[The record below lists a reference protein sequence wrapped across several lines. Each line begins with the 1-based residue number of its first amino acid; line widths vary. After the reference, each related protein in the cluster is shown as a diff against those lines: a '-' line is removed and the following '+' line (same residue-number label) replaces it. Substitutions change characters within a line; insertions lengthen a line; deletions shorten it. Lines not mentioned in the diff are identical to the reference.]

1 VKSLVEL
8 LVSLLQEAGD
18 KCKAPVVRDVKTLRQ
33 RVKDEGESFI
43 TITLPEF
50 SKHFERSL
58 ADTLVAPRAFPAF
71 KRGASP
77 GFPAFMSGFLR
88 QIFDKSGKL
97 LETPSV
103 TCIEAVRQIALFA
116 KKPAQQ
122 CSQER
127 QRAAADAYLQ
137 CDDEVQM
144 EPIGQLWRYYRL
156 VARVVIDSLCLDNG
170 LWQNLRPR
178 HGRGATGERLSR
190 NSRWLFRT
198 WHRRLEQAGFT
209 WADFGRAQASLPSHE
224 EGVDPVRFVESWNEQ
239 PVRVVFVP
247 KTAASPRVIAV
258 EPACMQY
265 AQQALRNHL
274 TERLEKAPLTAGRIN
289 FRDQTKN
296 QMLAKLGSKTGHLAT
311 IDLSEASDRVGLG
324 HVEALFEAAPQFKE
338 LLLASRSMTAKL
350 SDVDR
355 KVVLRKFASM
365 GSAVT
370 FPVESLAFFIIIIAS
385 RIRRAGDFPHQR
397 VVAHYAHDTH
407 VYGDD
412 LIVPSDEAND
422 VCEDLEA
429 MGLKVNRRKSFWTGK
444 FRESCG
450 EDCYDGHRITPVYL
464 REQAP
469 ASVRDASRVL
479 SWVATSNQLFQ
490 AGYPATA
497 MLLRKSVE
505 RITGLLPEVSPDSP
519 ALGWHY
525 LGRGRPQSRWNKRL
539 QRKEFRCW
547 TQVSPKEP
555 DPLEGD
561 GALGKCLWLLGQR
574 PRTASP
580 LTWGQSVDHD
590 HLVRSVTPYGVALKR
605 RWVSAETVRPGVDK
619 TPVGWAKVAEQQ
631 EENTSG

>member
-18 KCKAPVVRDVKTLRQ
+18 KCKAPVARDVKTLRQ

-77 GFPAFMSGFLR
+77 GFPAWLSGFLR
-88 QIFDKSGKL
+88 QIFDKSGRL
-97 LETPSV
+97 LSTPSV
-103 TCIEAVRQIALFA
+103 DCIRAVRQICLFG

-156 VARVVIDSLCLDNG
+156 VAAVVVGSLRLDDG
-170 LWQNLRPR
+170 LWLSLRPR

-209 WADFGRAQASLPSHE
+209 WADFGRAQASLPSDE
-224 EGVDPVRFVESWNEQ
+224 EGVDQVRFVESWNER

-247 KTAASPRVIAV
+247 KTASTPRVIAV

-289 FRDQTKN
+289 FRDQSKN
-296 QMLAKLGSKTGHLAT
+296 QMLAKEGSKSGNLAT
-311 IDLSEASDRVGLG
+311 LDLSEASDRVGVALVNG
-324 HVEALFEAAPQFKE
+324 LFEESPQFKE
-338 LLLASRSMTAKL
+338 LLSASRTGSAQL
-350 SDVDR
+350 PHG
-355 KVVLRKFASM
+355 VVKRLRKFASM

-370 FPVESLAFFIIIIAS
+370 FPVESLAFFILIIAS
-385 RIRRAGDFPHQR
+385 RILRAGGFPDQHT
-397 VVAHYAHDTH
+397 VGEYARDVH

-412 LIVPSDEAND
+412 LIVPSGEAES
-422 VCEDLEA
+422 VCEDLEH

-469 ASVRDASRVL
+469 ANERDAARLL
-479 SWVATSNQLFQ
+479 SWVATSNQLFSS
-490 AGYPATA
+490 GYTATA
-497 MLLRKSVE
+497 MLMRKSVE
-505 RITGLLPEVSPDSP
+505 RCLGRLPEVDPDSS

-525 LGRGRPQSRWNKRL
+525 LGRGNPASRWNKAL

-547 TQVSPKEP
+547 VSVSPKED
-555 DPLEGD
+555 DPLDGD
-561 GALGKCLWLLGQR
+561 AALGKCLWLMGSR

-580 LTWGQSVDHD
+580 LTWNCAVDQD
-590 HLVRSVTPYGVALKR
+590 HLLRSVTPYGVALKR
-605 RWVSAETVRPGVDK
+605 RWVSAETVRPG
-619 TPVGWAKVAEQQ
+619 P
-631 EENTSG
+631 

>member
-18 KCKAPVVRDVKTLRQ
+18 KCKAPVARDIKTVLR

-58 ADTLVAPRAFPAF
+58 ADALVAPRAFPAF
-71 KRGASP
+71 SRGASP

-88 QIFDKSGKL
+88 QIFDKTGKL
-97 LETPSV
+97 LDSPSV
-103 TCIEAVRQIALFA
+103 NCISAVRQIALFA

-144 EPIGQLWRYYRL
+144 EPNGQLWRYCRL
-156 VARVVIDSLCLDNG
+156 VAAEVVGSLCLDDG
-170 LWQNLRPR
+170 LWLGLRPR

-209 WADFGRAQASLPSHE
+209 WADFGRAQASLPSDE

-247 KTAASPRVIAV
+247 KTASTPRVIAV

-274 TERLEKAPLTAGRIN
+274 TERLEKAPLTSGRIN

-296 QMLAKLGSKTGHLAT
+296 QMLAKEGSKSGHLAT
-311 IDLSEASDRVGLG
+311 LDLSEASDRVGLAL
-324 HVEALFEAAPQFKE
+324 VAMLFESAPQFKE
-338 LLLASRSMTAKL
+338 LLLASRSMSAQLANGPTK
-350 SDVDR
+350 
-355 KVVLRKFASM
+355 VLRKFASM

-385 RIRRAGDFPHQR
+385 RIRRVGGFPDK
-397 VVAHYAHDTH
+397 DTVREFARSVH

-412 LIVPSDEAND
+412 LIVPVDEASN
-422 VCEDLEA
+422 VCDDLEH

-450 EDCYDGHRITPVYL
+450 EDCFDGHRITPVYL

-469 ASVRDASRVL
+469 ASRRDASRIL
-479 SWVATSNQLFQ
+479 SWVATSNQLFSS
-490 AGYPATA
+490 GYTATA
-497 MLLRKSVE
+497 MLMRKSIE
-505 RITGLLPEVSPDSP
+505 SLLGRLPEIDPDSS

-525 LGRGRPQSRWNKRL
+525 LAKGTPKSRWNRSL
-539 QRKEFRCW
+539 QRKEFQCW
-547 TQVSPKEP
+547 TAYSPKSD
-555 DPLEGD
+555 DPLDGD
-561 GALGKCLWLLGQR
+561 GALGKCLWLLGNR

-580 LTWGQSVDHD
+580 LTWGESVDHD
-590 HLVRSVTPYGVALKR
+590 HLSRSVTPYGVALKR
-605 RWVSAETVRPGVDK
+605 RWVSAETIRPG
-619 TPVGWAKVAEQQ
+619 T
-631 EENTSG
+631 